1 MKNIICIKA
10 RSHTNFELFLIGEK
24 YDIPYNFLIK
34 YKEDKTINKFWTEVG
49 SGKIMALEEIR
60 GAKKEF
66 VPILPLTPIEE
77 KNIKAMTPILA
88 GKVISKFDG
97 DINSKEKEF
106 KEMLEETERFK
117 SEMLTRKYDPNNII
131 CINTKLNYEQLFSI
145 SITYDLD
152 FVEIA
157 DFIESNIHIDIAKLW
172 FEKETTLLVAYE
184 TEDNY
189 FDVNED
195 ALIPKTAIYNMS
207 KKPIK
212 TPKIK
217 ITDESVE
224 EYFRI
229 KSYGFDLNIPKF
241 EKHAS
246 HESSEVDV
254 DKFSIE
260 DLENLLEVAVKD
272 EDYESAAEL
281 RDAINEYKK
290 NKKS

>member
-1 MKNIICIKA
+1 MLACSKSNI
-10 RSHTNFELFLIGEK
+10 
-24 YDIPYNFLIK
+24 D
-34 YKEDKTINKFWTEVG
+34 VG
-49 SGKIMALEEIR
+49 RNQAHIR
-60 GAKKEF
+60 R
-66 VPILPLTPIEE
+66 TPIEE

-97 DINSKEKEF
+97 DIESKEKEF

-145 SITYDLD
+145 SSTYDLD

-229 KSYGFDLNIPKF
+229 KSY
-241 EKHAS
+241 
-246 HESSEVDV
+246 
-254 DKFSIE
+254 
-260 DLENLLEVAVKD
+260 
-272 EDYESAAEL
+272 
-281 RDAINEYKK
+281 
-290 NKKS
+290 

>member
-10 RSHTNFELFLIGEK
+10 RSHTNFELYLIGEK

-34 YKEDKTINKFWTEVG
+34 YKEDMTINKFWTEVG
-49 SGKIMALEEIR
+49 SGKIMAIEEIR
-60 GAKKEF
+60 GSKKKF
-66 VPILPLTPIEE
+66 VPTLPLLPHEE
-77 KNIKAMTPILA
+77 KNIKGITPILA

-97 DINSKEKEF
+97 DIESKEKEF

-145 SITYDLD
+145 SITYNLD

-157 DFIESNIHIDIAKLW
+157 DFIESNSHIDIAKLW
-172 FEKETTLLVAYE
+172 FESETTLLVAYE

-195 ALIPKTAIYNMS
+195 ALIPKTAIYNMN

-241 EKHAS
+241 EKHVS

-260 DLENLLEVAVKD
+260 DLENLLEIAVKD

-281 RDAINEYKK
+281 RDFINEFKK
-290 NKKS
+290 NKK